1 MTVETTVFLL
11 TLGLGFFHILLMAG
25 CNIPVHG
32 LMPLLGAR
40 DNLPKSDNIFLNRAW
55 RANDNFKETAL
66 WALPLLVLVQVTG
79 DANATTALGAW
90 LYFWSRVV
98 FVPLYFFGVHT
109 LRTVA
114 WLGGLAGI
122 GMMALQLL

>member
-1 MTVETTVFLL
+1 MTVETTVFLF
-11 TLGLGFFHILLMAG
+11 TIGLGLVHILVMAM
-25 CNIPVHG
+25 CNIPVYG

-40 DNLPKSDNIFLNRAW
+40 DNLPKSDNVFLNRAW
-55 RANDNFKETAL
+55 RANDNFKETAI

-90 LYFWSRVV
+90 VYFWSRVAYL
-98 FVPLYFFGVHT
+98 PIYFFGVHT

-114 WLGGLAGI
+114 WFGGLIGI
-122 GMMALQLL
+122 GMIALQLF